1 MKIKRNRVEWI
12 ESLKLLAALLVFTTH
27 FLAEFAPDWLMPW
40 REGHLLYGVSGKLA
54 VSLFFIMAGFFA
66 MKAKAENAW
75 QYIAK
80 RYFRFMIPV
89 FVIETAVFCI
99 MAGLKVLE
107 VDAWLPANMTGKYIN
122 AYHTDYRL
130 FLWDIFLLDGRVVL
144 TYWCNIML
152 FLGPVIVMLL
162 HGLYERT
169 GTKGGAASWIKAA
182 ALFGIPAI
190 IAYLMG
196 YVWYSIC
203 MIGALLYLLVRKER
217 KVFSKL
223 STRIILA
230 AIFYFCIKTPETNA
244 GYLCK
249 GVASA
254 CLLLLIFY
262 SEKAQAVLEN
272 RLCKSL
278 SGYSFEIYLLHMP
291 VNLMVISFVFGLL
304 ENAGMGRTA
313 IILITYGLSMVLT
326 VLFSIGIQ
334 KLSAK
339 ILRALFGRTGGM
351 APNGTS

>member
-1 MKIKRNRVEWI
+1 M
-12 ESLKLLAALLVFTTH
+12 VFTTH
-27 FLAEFAPDWLMPW
+27 FLAEFAPDWLTPW

-54 VSLFFIMAGFFA
+54 VSLFFVMTGFFA

-75 QYIAK
+75 QYITK
-80 RYFRFMIPV
+80 RYFRFLIPV
-89 FVIETAVFCI
+89 FVIEAAVFCM
-99 MAGLKVLE
+99 MAGFKLLE

-169 GTKGGAASWIKAA
+169 GTKAGNASWIKAA
-182 ALFGIPAI
+182 AFFGVPAF

-217 KVFSKL
+217 KVFRKWG
-223 STRIILA
+223 TRAILMA
-230 AIFYFCIKTPETNA
+230 TLYFCIKTPETNA

-249 GVASA
+249 GAASA
-254 CLLLLIFY
+254 CLLLLIFN
-262 SEKAQAVLEN
+262 SRKAQAMLGN
-272 RLCKSL
+272 RFCKSL
-278 SGYSFEIYLLHMP
+278 SGYSLEIYLLHMP
-291 VNLMVISFVFGLL
+291 VNLMVISFVFGFL
-304 ENAGMGRTA
+304 ENVGMSKAA
-313 IILITYGLSMVLT
+313 IILITYGLSIALT
-326 VLFSIGIQ
+326 ILASIAIQ

-339 ILRALFGRTGGM
+339 ILGVLFGRTGGKL
-351 APNGTS
+351 SSCSS